1 MKQITTLNI
10 LKSGQNVFITGS
22 AGTGKTYLL
31 NLFIQY
37 LKERQI
43 HPTVVAPTG
52 IAASHLKGQ
61 TIHSF
66 FALGIRDTVVDNGYV
81 EFLLEKSY
89 LKSRFSKLKV
99 LIIDEVSMVSP
110 EIFASMDK
118 VLRAFKNSPE
128 PFGGVQVVISGD
140 FFQLPPVSKVFKEKR
155 FAWQSPVWKD
165 LGLKSCYL
173 EEKFRQDD
181 NQLIQILDDIRL
193 GEVSSASR
201 QLLESRFHKELDGN
215 FIPTKLYTHN
225 VDVDR
230 INLEE
235 LNKLKGKSKT
245 FKYTSKGTAKNI
257 EKIFKTSLV
266 LEEITL
272 KKDAVVLFIK
282 NNPEKNYI
290 NGTTGVVIGFEGDI
304 PLVKTSTGEKIR
316 VVTEDWI
323 IENYKGETVATLS
336 QIPLRLAWAITIH
349 KSQGMTLDSAEI
361 DLSKTFEVG
370 QGYVALSRIKSIE
383 GLRLMGLNEMALR
396 VEPLS
401 LRIDEPIK
409 KASKRASD
417 EIEGYSED
425 ELEKSHLNYIRRL
438 EGLTS
443 FVQIEEEKKLLRAG
457 KVSLKS
463 DVPTHLKTKAL
474 IESCDTIKQI
484 AKARN
489 MTEGTIIN
497 HLSTLKKEEPS
508 VDLSKFKPKKN
519 TFVSIEKMIVKL
531 QKEKLKENFSDDG
544 RLRLKPVFDA
554 MEGKAS
560 YDAIRLC
567 MLLIA

>member
-1 MKQITTLNI
+1 
-10 LKSGQNVFITGS
+10 
-22 AGTGKTYLL
+22 
-31 NLFIQY
+31 
-37 LKERQI
+37 
-43 HPTVVAPTG
+43 
-52 IAASHLKGQ
+52 
-61 TIHSF
+61 
-66 FALGIRDTVVDNGYV
+66 
-81 EFLLEKSY
+81 
-89 LKSRFSKLKV
+89 
-99 LIIDEVSMVSP
+99 
-110 EIFASMDK
+110 
-118 VLRAFKNSPE
+118 
-128 PFGGVQVVISGD
+128 
-140 FFQLPPVSKVFKEKR
+140 
-155 FAWQSPVWKD
+155 
-165 LGLKSCYL
+165 
-173 EEKFRQDD
+173 
-181 NQLIQILDDIRL
+181 
-193 GEVSSASR
+193 
-201 QLLESRFHKELDGN
+201 
-215 FIPTKLYTHN
+215 
-225 VDVDR
+225 
-230 INLEE
+230 
-235 LNKLKGKSKT
+235 
-245 FKYTSKGTAKNI
+245 
-257 EKIFKTSLV
+257 
-266 LEEITL
+266 
-272 KKDAVVLFIK
+272 
-282 NNPEKNYI
+282 
-290 NGTTGVVIGFEGDI
+290 
-304 PLVKTSTGEKIR
+304 
-316 VVTEDWI
+316 
-323 IENYKGETVATLS
+323 
-336 QIPLRLAWAITIH
+336 
-349 KSQGMTLDSAEI
+349 
-361 DLSKTFEVG
+361 
-370 QGYVALSRIKSIE
+370 
-383 GLRLMGLNEMALR
+383 MGLNEMALR

-567 MLLIA
+567 MLFIA